1 MKSTPMPQWASV
13 LEFTAVAEGRPGG
26 GIAIKLPFDPSVAWG
41 ERERYDVTGSV
52 NGHSVRGK
60 LRSRPDGHSLE
71 LGPAWQRD
79 GAVTVGAPVVVMLAP
94 EGPQVNAMAE
104 DIASA
109 LDAAPQARRFFE
121 SLPTFYR
128 KNFMRWI
135 EGAKRPATR
144 AKRIAEAVATLKA
157 GKRER

>member
-1 MKSTPMPQWASV
+1 MQQCASV
-13 LEFTAVAEGRPGG
+13 LEFTTIAEARPGG

-52 NGHSVRGK
+52 NGHKVRGK
-60 LRSRPDGHSLE
+60 LRSRADGHTLE

-79 GAVTVGAPVVVMLAP
+79 ATIAAGASYEVLLAP
-94 EGPQVNAMAE
+94 EGPRLNAMAQ
-104 DIASA
+104 DIAAA
-109 LDAAPQARRFFE
+109 LEAEPEARRFFE

-135 EGAKRPATR
+135 EAAKRPQTR
-144 AKRIAEAVATLKA
+144 AQRIVGAVATLKS